1 VLSTAPLL
9 QTNLDGLT
17 LHRRGKVRDVYEIGG
32 DLLIVAT
39 DRISAFDY
47 VLGSGIPDKGKVLTQ
62 LSGFWFERMGDLV
75 SHHLISM
82 DVDEFPAAA
91 RAHAGQLRGRTML
104 VRRTEPIPIE
114 CVARGYLSGSG
125 WKEYQQSGCV
135 CGVELPRGLRESDR
149 LPEPIFTPATKADT
163 GHDINISEGE
173 AGRLIGEDLIAK
185 LKALT
190 LEIYS
195 RGVTHAESKGI
206 IIADTKFEFGL
217 AQASPN
223 SPSGMEADRKEIVL
237 IDEVLTPDSS
247 RFWPRDQY
255 EPGHGQPSFDKQF
268 VRDYLEEIKWNKQ
281 PPVPSLP
288 DEVIQRTREKY
299 VEAYRVLTG
308 NELR

>member
-9 QTNLDGLT
+9 QTDLEGLT

-62 LSGFWFERMGDLV
+62 LSGFWFERMDDLV
-75 SHHLISM
+75 PHHLISM
-82 DVDEFPAAA
+82 EADDFPAAA
-91 RAHAGQLRGRTML
+91 RAHAAQLRGRTML

-149 LPEPIFTPATKADT
+149 LPKPIFTPATKADT

-173 AGRLIGEDLIAK
+173 AGRLIGDDLIAK

-195 RGVTHAESKGI
+195 RGVKHAESKGI

-217 AQASPN
+217 VNDQ
-223 SPSGMEADRKEIVL
+223 IVL

-288 DEVIQRTREKY
+288 DEVIQRTRDKY
-299 VEAYRVLTG
+299 VEAFRVLTG

>member
-1 VLSTAPLL
+1 MLSTAPLL

-17 LHRRGKVRDVYEIGG
+17 LHRRGKVRDVYEIAG

-75 SHHLISM
+75 PHHLISM
-82 DVDEFPAAA
+82 EVDEFPAAA
-91 RAHAGQLRGRTML
+91 RAHADQLRGRTML
-104 VRRTEPIPIE
+104 VRRTEPVPIE

-125 WKEYQQSGCV
+125 WKEYQQTGRV
-135 CGVELPRGLRESDR
+135 CGVELPSGLRESDR
-149 LPEPIFTPATKADT
+149 LPAPIFTPATKADT
-163 GHDINISEGE
+163 GHDINISERE
-173 AGRLIGEDLIAK
+173 AGRLIGEDLVAK

-190 LEIYS
+190 LEIYG
-195 RGVTHAESKGI
+195 RGVKHAESKGI

-217 AQASPN
+217 VK
-223 SPSGMEADRKEIVL
+223 DHIVL

-268 VRDYLEEIKWNKQ
+268 VRDYLEEITWNKQ

-288 DEVIQRTREKY
+288 DDVIQRTRDKY
-299 VEAYRVLTG
+299 VEAFRVLTG

>member
-9 QTNLDGLT
+9 ETSLDGLT
-17 LHRRGKVRDVYEIGG
+17 LHRRGKVRDVYEVGN

-75 SHHLISM
+75 PHHMISM
-82 DVDEFPAAA
+82 DAGTFPTELRRHSALLQG
-91 RAHAGQLRGRTML
+91 RAML
-104 VRRTEPIPIE
+104 VRRTRPVPIE

-125 WKEYQQSGCV
+125 WKEYQQSGSV

-149 LPEPIFTPATKADT
+149 LPGPIFTPATKADS
-163 GHDINISEGE
+163 GHDINISEAE
-173 AGRLIGEDLIAK
+173 AGRIVGADLIAR

-190 LEIYS
+190 LGIYS
-195 RGVTHAESKGI
+195 RGAAHAESKGI
-206 IIADTKFEFGL
+206 IVADTKFEFGL
-217 AQASPN
+217 VGDGVAAS
-223 SPSGMEADRKEIVL
+223 DVVL

-247 RFWPRDQY
+247 RFWPSAEY
-255 EPGHGQPSFDKQF
+255 EPGHGQPSFDKQY
-268 VRDYLEEIKWNKQ
+268 VRDYLEEIRWNKQ

-288 DEVIQRTREKY
+288 DEVVRRTREKY
-299 VEAYRVLTG
+299 VEAYRLLSG
-308 NELR
+308 RELQ